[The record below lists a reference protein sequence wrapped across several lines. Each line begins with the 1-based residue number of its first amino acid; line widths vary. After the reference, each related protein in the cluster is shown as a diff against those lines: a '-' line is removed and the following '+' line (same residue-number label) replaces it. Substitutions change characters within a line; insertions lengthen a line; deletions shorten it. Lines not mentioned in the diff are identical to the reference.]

1 MDRTWWHK
9 RARRGKQ
16 GTVTVELALTL
27 PLLLLLL
34 FAIAE
39 VGFVILDSLALG
51 EAARETARGAALGK
65 STAELRSLANAALP
79 ESMRLTD
86 EQIALEKRSQS
97 GGVWGSWT
105 ALGDTTAGGITRND
119 AATGDQVRVRLTY
132 GHPTLTGWVF
142 SRLDPDGTVTLTAS
156 TVMLRE

>member
-1 MDRTWWHK
+1 MS
-9 RARRGKQ
+9 RASLHNPAGPGKQ

-51 EAARETARGAALGK
+51 EAARETARAAALGK
-65 STAELRSLANAALP
+65 STAELRSLVNAALP
-79 ESMRLTD
+79 ESIRLTD
-86 EQIALEKRSQS
+86 EQIVLEKRSQS
-97 GGVWGSWT
+97 EGVWGSWT
-105 ALGDTTAGGITRND
+105 ALGDTTAGGVTRND

-132 GHPTLTGWVF
+132 GHPTLSGWVF
-142 SRLDPDGTVTLTAS
+142 SGLNPGGTLTLTAS